1 MIADAYGD
9 CEAWQRRVSCFQPGT
24 GVLIT
29 LATVA
34 LVVVMF
40 CGTAVC
46 AGPVRGPDL
55 ILWLDAQDIDGDG
68 KSGNNLASGAAVVRW
83 RDKSEHANH
92 AMQATPDRQP
102 TYSQGVW
109 SNPYDGPPRPSKQG
123 DSGQSTGSEAH
134 RTAESQVSR
143 SFKTRSQRGAAPSTV
158 RFNVAKRQFLSVRNG
173 TSLRLSHITAFVVAK
188 AYGNSANMWLFGK
201 NSFSQPWSGYGIA
214 VHGGQVSPWP
224 HLGLGYSTP
233 GQNGYLRYDGNIR
246 QRLAIVEIAF
256 DGKRL
261 RGLLNG
267 RIDGVQ
273 SLDGGI
279 RANDRDLL
287 IGASPQS
294 LPAGEFLQGE
304 IAEVLIYNRA
314 LNEAE
319 RRQTRDYLAAKYEL
333 TVAEDSRRMVVID
346 NGYLPVLVENPSTP
360 ETRTLTAD
368 DATAVLRRDWLFQAD
383 DRPSVARG
391 LQEIGWAKRLAAR
404 LYRSRLE
411 MSAGVQFSGWKRQA
425 EAWTPTTSGVI
436 TQGPEATSW
445 SEELRELD
453 ALEKRG
459 AAIQHGEHTAE
470 DAEDF
475 YLAVRRVKRR
485 IMFKNPVL
493 DFSQIL
499 FIDQPY
505 PQGPEWK
512 HQAIHRMG
520 HRAIPGGRLLVLE
533 GLHPGG
539 RVRQLFPNGPGSFW
553 RPDLSFDANRVLF
566 CYKAH
571 DEASFHLYEIN
582 LDGTSLRR
590 LTSGQYDDID
600 PVYLPDG
607 HIVFTTTRGNTYVR
621 CGPYIYSY
629 VLARCD
635 ADGGN
640 VYLIS
645 RNSEPD
651 FVPAL
656 LGDGR
661 VIYSRW
667 EYTDKDLMRVQSLW
681 TTNQDG
687 TGTRVFWGNQSVWPD
702 HLAEPRPIP
711 GSDRVM
717 FVGVGHHD
725 WFSGSVG
732 IVDPRAG
739 TNFPDGLTK
748 VTCDLRWAEVP
759 DPPVDPRER
768 ADYHAS
774 GRYTGYM
781 GAYPL
786 SQEEFLVSARGL
798 EDKFRLYLMDVYG
811 NRELIYEGAYNA
823 WYALPVK
830 PRPVPSRHPDLVNW
844 PGTGGSRKPVEPGL
858 FYSADVYQGVPDLP
872 RGTAKYLRVVQQD
885 AKTYSTWRKTFRL
898 SGPPVSIIQEEAV
911 KRIVST
917 VPVEQDG
924 SVYFEA
930 PAGKALY
937 FQLLDEHHRALQTM
951 RSFTGLMPGETRGCV
966 GCHEMHSTTPTTRVG
981 QVFGRLPS
989 EIDLPPWGT
998 ESISY
1003 ERFTQPVLD
1012 RYCVKCHRE
1021 DADARAA
1028 IDLTL
1033 RPGWDVFKEP
1043 YLTLVGSAAWAPS
1056 GRGPLP
1062 EPGQPGYGIAAP
1074 IPVQTMAGH
1083 NDPRGYATLRPMQHL
1098 SYRSRLVDIASSGKH
1113 YDVRVDPVSLQRL
1126 IAWVDADCPFMGES
1140 ELRALGDPQ
1149 FAGIDQLPV
1158 QPRVKTAPVIERP

>member
-1 MIADAYGD
+1 MSPFPRDV
-9 CEAWQRRVSCFQPGT
+9 RRTAAIG
-24 GVLIT
+24 
-29 LATVA
+29 
-34 LVVVMF
+34 LVVSLL
-40 CGTAVC
+40 GSAAAH
-46 AGPVRGPDL
+46 AGPVRGPGL
-55 ILWLDAQDIDGDG
+55 VLWLDTQDIHGDG
-68 KSGNNLASGAAVVRW
+68 KSGNNPASGAAVARW
-83 RDKSEHANH
+83 TDKSEHANH
-92 AMQATPDRQP
+92 ATQDALDRRP
-102 TYSQGVW
+102 TYSQ
-109 SNPYDGPPRPSKQG
+109 
-123 DSGQSTGSEAH
+123 EA
-134 RTAESQVSR
+134 TAPCV
-143 SFKTRSQRGAAPSTV
+143 GTV
-158 RFNVAKRQFLSVRNG
+158 RFDAAKRQYLSVRNG
-173 TSLRLSHITAFVVAK
+173 ASLRLSHITAFVVAR

-201 NSFSQPWSGYGIA
+201 NSFSRPWSGYGIA
-214 VHGGQVSPWP
+214 VHGSQVSPWP

-246 QRLAIVEIAF
+246 RRLALVEIVF

-267 RIDGVQ
+267 EIDRVQ
-273 SLDGGI
+273 GLDGSI

-287 IGASPQS
+287 IGASPQG

-304 IAEVLIYNRA
+304 IAEILIYNRA
-314 LNEAE
+314 LDEAE

-333 TVAEDSRRMVVID
+333 TVAEDSQRMVVID

-360 ETRTLTAD
+360 ETRTLTD
-368 DATAVLRRDWLFQAD
+368 DEATVVLRRDWLFQAD

-391 LQEIGWAKRLAAR
+391 LQEIEWAGRLAER
-404 LYRSRLE
+404 L
-411 MSAGVQFSGWKRQA
+411 M
-425 EAWTPTTSGVI
+425 
-436 TQGPEATSW
+436 QGPEAPSL
-445 SEELRELD
+445 SGELRELD
-453 ALEKRG
+453 ALKNRG
-459 AAIQHGEHTAE
+459 TAIQHGKHTAE

-485 IMFKNPVL
+485 IMFKNPAL

-539 RVRQLFPNGPGSFW
+539 QVRQLFPSKPGSFW

-571 DEASFHLYEIN
+571 DEASFHLYEMK
-582 LDGTSLRR
+582 LDGTGVRR
-590 LTSGQYDDID
+590 LTNSQYDDID
-600 PVYLPDG
+600 PIYLPDG

-667 EYTDKDLMRVQSLW
+667 EYTDKDLMRIESLW

-732 IVDPRAG
+732 IVDPRVG

-759 DPPVDPRER
+759 NPPVDPWER

-811 NRELIYEGAYNA
+811 NRELIYEGVYNA

-844 PGTGGSRKPVEPGL
+844 PGTGGSRKPVEPGV

-872 RGTAKYLRVVQQD
+872 RGTVKYLRVVQQD

-917 VPVEQDG
+917 SPVEQDG

-966 GCHEMHSTTPTTRVG
+966 GCHEMHSTTPTIKTG
-981 QVFGRLPS
+981 QAFGRLPS
-989 EIDLPPWGT
+989 EINPPPWGT

-1003 ERFTQPVLD
+1003 ERFAQPVLD

-1021 DADARAA
+1021 DADAHAA

-1033 RPGWDVFKEP
+1033 RPGWDVFKQP
-1043 YLTLVGSAAWAPS
+1043 YLTLVGSAAWVPS

-1062 EPGQPGYGIAAP
+1062 KPGQAGYGIAAA

-1113 YDVRVDPVSLQRL
+1113 YDVRVDPINLQRL
-1126 IAWVDADCPFMGES
+1126 IAWVDADCPFMGEP